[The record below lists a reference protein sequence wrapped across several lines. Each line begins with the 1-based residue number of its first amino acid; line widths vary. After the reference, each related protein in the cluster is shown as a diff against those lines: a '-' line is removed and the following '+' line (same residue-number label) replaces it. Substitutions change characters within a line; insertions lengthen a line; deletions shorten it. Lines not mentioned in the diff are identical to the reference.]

1 MAMRKPVEGDY
12 RNCPVRDVLDRVAD
26 RWSLLVLIALQDGT
40 LRFSDLRRTV
50 GDISQRMLSQTVR
63 RLEQD
68 GLVSRTVHPTVPPKV
83 EYRLTDMGR
92 SLLVPLEALVD
103 WALAHHA
110 RIREART
117 AFGAQEPGR

>member
-1 MAMRKPVEGDY
+1 MAMRKPVEGDM

-40 LRFSDLRRTV
+40 LRFSDLRRAV

-68 GLVSRTVHPTVPPKV
+68 GLVARRVHPTVPPRV
-83 EYRLTDMGR
+83 DYTLTDMGQ
-92 SLLVPLEALVD
+92 SILGPLEALVD
-103 WALAHHA
+103 WAEAHHG
-110 RIREART
+110 RIREARE
-117 AFGAQEPGR
+117 AFR